1 MDLLYQREV
10 SEGLKGGGMVWGQSI
25 KNELVGSK
33 LRDALRIQRS
43 GFSSW
48 TNLTENHNMAI
59 P

>member
-1 MDLLYQREV
+1 
-10 SEGLKGGGMVWGQSI
+10 MVWGQSI